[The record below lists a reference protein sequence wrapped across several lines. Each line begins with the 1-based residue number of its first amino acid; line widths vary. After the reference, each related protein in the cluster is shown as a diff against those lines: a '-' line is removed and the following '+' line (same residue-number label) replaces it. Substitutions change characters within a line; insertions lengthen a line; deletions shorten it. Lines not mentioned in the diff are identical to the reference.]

1 MPSRPGAARSG
12 RFAGLAPAA
21 FGLLAGAVLLAAPP
35 ADAQES
41 LSPLPPPVT
50 RSLYRSQWFEFLSA
64 FSENDGPA
72 ATRALDEMV
81 RAGRKVGVHHLSD
94 FSRTAVFLGRRA
106 EKLGQTE
113 RAARAYEAAIRLDRT
128 NPDALAAA
136 LSFQV
141 RQGRILEALR
151 FLPKAAVG
159 LFSTRESR
167 VAILSSVGLWTAFA
181 IVGMLLATVLALGLR
196 HFPRAAHDIRETAHR
211 VFGRSAALPLALAI
225 LGLPLFLGFGPFW
238 LILYWGA
245 LLYPYTEKRERAVLV
260 ASFLLLAVV
269 PPLISWITT
278 ENIEQRSPLLVAAVD
293 LAERREDASAEDG
306 LRQASAVFPED
317 SDVWFLLGVYAERAG
332 DYERAQLDYGRAVR
346 ADSNDYRPILNRGN
360 VRFTEGDYGEAIRDY
375 VEASRRA
382 PDAPEIFYNMSLARG
397 EAYDFDGQARD
408 MARAREISPSR
419 VNGWID
425 SPTLFRVVPAGYSLT
440 RAHRR
445 IAEWNAQ
452 PKSRRLPGHGAARG
466 WRAFAS
472 PWSLPPL
479 AALALGS
486 LLVRL
491 RRRGLAAECQ
501 RCGRAFCNICRRYGD
516 PALYCSACA
525 RLALRKE
532 SVDIGEQAS
541 EARALQRRL
550 TWRHRARRL
559 VSLLAPGSHAFG
571 GERPAA
577 GALTALVFFFGLAVA
592 IVDLRL
598 FDPLTLPVEG
608 PLRLTVIAGALLAG
622 FLWIRAQLAARR
634 SSRGS

>member
-1 MPSRPGAARSG
+1 MA

-21 FGLLAGAVLLAAPP
+21 FGLLAAAFLLPAPP
-35 ADAQES
+35 VRAQEGP
-41 LSPLPPPVT
+41 SPLPPPVT

-64 FSENDGPA
+64 FSENDAPSA
-72 ATRALDEMV
+72 SRALDEMV
-81 RAGRKVGVHHLSD
+81 RAARKVGIHHLSD

-106 EKLGQTE
+106 EGLGQTD
-113 RAARAYEAAIRLDRT
+113 RAARAYEAALRLDRS
-128 NPDALAAA
+128 NPDAVVAA
-136 LSFQV
+136 LSFRV
-141 RQGRILEALR
+141 RRGRVLEALR
-151 FLPKAAVG
+151 SLPSAVVG
-159 LFSTRESR
+159 LFSSHESR
-167 VAILSSVGLWTAFA
+167 VAVLSSIGLWIACA
-181 IVGMLLATVLALGLR
+181 IAGMLLATVLALGVR
-196 HFPRAAHDIRETAHR
+196 HLPRAAHDIRETAHR

-245 LLYPYTEKRERAVLV
+245 LLFPYTEKRERTVLV
-260 ASFLLLAVV
+260 AAYFLLAAV
-269 PPLISWITT
+269 PPLISWLTI

-332 DYERAQLDYGRAVR
+332 DYERAQIDYGRAVR
-346 ADSNDYRPILNRGN
+346 ADPNDYRPILNRGN

-375 VEASRRA
+375 VEASKRA
-382 PDAPEIFYNMSLARG
+382 PEAAEVFYNLSLARG

-419 VNGWID
+419 VNAWAGA
-425 SPTLFRVVPAGYSLT
+425 PTVFRVVPAGYSLP
-440 RAHRR
+440 RANRR

-452 PKSRRLPGHGAARG
+452 PKSRRLPGHNAARG
-466 WRAFAS
+466 WRALVS

-486 LLVRL
+486 LLERL
-491 RRRGLAAECQ
+491 RRRGLASECQ
-501 RCGRAFCNICRRYGD
+501 RCGRAFCNRCRRYGD

-525 RLALRKE
+525 RMALRKE

-550 TWRHRARRL
+550 TWRHRARRI
-559 VSLLAPGSHAFG
+559 VSLLAPGSHAF
-571 GERPAA
+571 EAENPAA
-577 GALTALVFFFGLAVA
+577 GAFTALVFFFGLAAA
-592 IVDLRL
+592 IVDMRL
-598 FDPLTLPVEG
+598 FDPLTLPVRG
-608 PLRLTVIAGALLAG
+608 PLRATVVAGALLAA
-622 FLWIRAQLAARR
+622 FVWARAQLAARR
-634 SSRGS
+634 LSSGS